1 MLVSSWGRDVGQPV
15 ELIGVVVV
23 LVGAVLAAVRQA
35 VTVALRV
42 GEPAGSLL
50 LAVTVTVIAVA
61 LIVPLMISGGH
72 GRRH

>member
-1 MLVSSWGRDVGQPV
+1 MGQPV

>member
-1 MLVSSWGRDVGQPV
+1 
-15 ELIGVVVV
+15 
-23 LVGAVLAAVRQA
+23 VRQA

-42 GEPAGSLL
+42 GELAGSLL

>member
-1 MLVSSWGRDVGQPV
+1 VLVSSWGRDVGQPV